1 MEHVA
6 KLEDF
11 ERRIDRLESRALI
24 SELCTE
30 YGLACDLRDT
40 NRLAGLF
47 TSDVCIRSLNGA
59 MNARGRDAAIAM
71 YEEMFKVR
79 GPSFHWTHDSVLTF
93 DQANGDRAYGFVLSH
108 AETTP
113 HGTTTIAGLRYN
125 DVYRRLQGRW
135 FFEERVL
142 SFSYSTRALDYVA
155 KLPHDERVAT
165 ATGWR
170 AADAPEADVL
180 WRSRHGLKAATV

>member
-1 MEHVA
+1 MT
-6 KLEDF
+6 KLEDI

-24 SELCTE
+24 AELCTE

-40 NRLAGLF
+40 TRLAELF
-47 TSDVCIRSLNGA
+47 TPGVCIRSLNGA

-71 YEEMFKVR
+71 YDEMFKTR

-93 DQANGDRAYGFVLSH
+93 DDTNGDRAYGFVLSH

-125 DVYRRLQGRW
+125 DVYWRLQGRW
-135 FFEERVL
+135 LFEERVL

-155 KLPHDERVAT
+155 KLPDGERVAT
-165 ATGWR
+165 ASGWR
-170 AADAPEADVL
+170 SADASEADVL
-180 WRSRHGLKAATV
+180 WRSQHRLKAATP